1 MIFKFKPLLL
11 LSLILVS
18 NLGAH
23 ELNPARLILEEQEN
37 RTFDVIWKFPSNVL
51 TKPGSILFPSGC
63 TETLTS
69 LPKKQGK
76 YQITESTLVCD
87 SDLRNQTLT
96 VKGLSRMTDAL
107 ISIRFTDGGQ
117 FEGLVS
123 VADSKVLIPGE
134 SNLYPTNYFWL
145 GVEHLLSGIDHLIF
159 VLGLIFIVVGFK
171 TLVKTLTAFTVAH
184 SITLGLS
191 VTGIFQLPQSTAE
204 ALIALTLIYLAI
216 EVGEKERYYRTPW
229 LLAFGFGLLHG
240 FGFAGALSE
249 VGFSESTLLYSLLF
263 FNLGIEAGQLLVI
276 PVFILIVWMLNKINI
291 SKLTHQFSSYM
302 IGGIACFWLIERVN
316 KILVF

>member
-171 TLVKTLTAFTVAH
+171 TLVKTITAFTVAH

-291 SKLTHQFSSYM
+291 SKLTH
-302 IGGIACFWLIERVN
+302 
-316 KILVF
+316 